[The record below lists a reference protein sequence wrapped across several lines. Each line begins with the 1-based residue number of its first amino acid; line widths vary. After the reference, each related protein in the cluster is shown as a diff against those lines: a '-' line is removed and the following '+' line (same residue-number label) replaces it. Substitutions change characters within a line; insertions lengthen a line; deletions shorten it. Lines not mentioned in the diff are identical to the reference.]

1 MYSYWNLEGGM
12 IKRIGTP
19 EELSEIFG
27 EIPEKWVQFLTEGIN
42 NPRIFI
48 IAEMDNGLVGYIV
61 ALDSVVWPVSDYFT
75 IILEGGNPVMS
86 MEFLKSEA
94 QKQGAKKIVMAVS
107 ELTQDKIEAGF
118 KQESVNISMVI

>member
-12 IKRIGTP
+12 IKRIKTP

-75 IILEGGNPVMS
+75 IILEGGNSVMS

-94 QKQGAKKIVMAVS
+94 QKQGAKKIVMAVN

-118 KQESVNISMVI
+118 EQESVNISMVI

>member
-12 IKRIGTP
+12 IKRIKTP

-94 QKQGAKKIVMAVS
+94 QKQGAKKIVMAVN

>member
-1 MYSYWNLEGGM
+1 M
-12 IKRIGTP
+12 IKRIKTP

-75 IILEGGNPVMS
+75 IILEGGNSVMS

-94 QKQGAKKIVMAVS
+94 QKQGAKKIVMAVN

-118 KQESVNISMVI
+118 EQESVNISMVI

>member
-12 IKRIGTP
+12 IKRIKTP

-27 EIPEKWVQFLTEGIN
+27 EIPEKWVQFLTERIN

-75 IILEGGNPVMS
+75 IILEGGNSVMS

-94 QKQGAKKIVMAVS
+94 QKQGAKKIVMAVN

-118 KQESVNISMVI
+118 EQESVNISMVI